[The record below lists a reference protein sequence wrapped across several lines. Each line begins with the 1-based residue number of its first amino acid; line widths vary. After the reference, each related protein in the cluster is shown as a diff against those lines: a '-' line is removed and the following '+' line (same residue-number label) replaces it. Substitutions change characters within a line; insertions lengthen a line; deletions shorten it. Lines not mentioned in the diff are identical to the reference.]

1 MAPDPGAVSTQLSAI
16 EAAGGDG
23 TLELPGGGTLDVTSL
38 GKPFFPGPGYTKGDL
53 LRYYAGVAPLLLPL
67 IADRPL
73 VLRRYPDGV
82 RGKSFFQQ
90 NAPAAVPDGVRVET
104 ILSDDGEPQRRFV
117 GGELATLLYTVQMGA
132 ISVDPWNARVGS
144 LERVDHAIL
153 DLDPGDGSSLAAA
166 IAVARLVRETLAELG
181 HEGLLKTSGKRGLH
195 IQLPLS
201 AGASEDD
208 ALALAGEVAVRV
220 SMARPDL
227 ATVERSVE
235 ARRRGT
241 VYVDY
246 LQNVVAKTVA
256 AAYSVRATE
265 SATVSTPLAWDELT
279 DDLDPGAFTIAT
291 VPARLERTGD
301 LWRVTG
307 RPA

>member
-1 MAPDPGAVSTQLSAI
+1 VTSVSAQLSAI

-23 TLELPGGGTLDVTSL
+23 TLELPDGPTLDVTSL
-38 GKPFFPGPGYTKGDL
+38 DKPFFPATGHTKGDL
-53 LRYYAGVAPLLLPL
+53 LRYYADVSPVLLPV

-90 NAPAAVPDGVRVET
+90 NAPATVPAAVRVET
-104 ILSDDGEPQRRFV
+104 IMSDDGEPQRRFV
-117 GGELATLLYTVQMGA
+117 GGDLATLLYTVQMGA

-153 DLDPGDGSSLAAA
+153 DLDPGAGSTFATA

-181 HEGLLKTSGKRGLH
+181 REGHLKTSGKRGLH
-195 IQLPLS
+195 IQLPL
-201 AGASEDD
+201 AGGASEDE
-208 ALALAGEVAVRV
+208 ALALAEEVAVRV
-220 SMARPDL
+220 AMGRPDV
-227 ATVERSVE
+227 ATVQRSVDL
-235 ARRRGT
+235 RPPRT

-256 AAYSVRATE
+256 AAYAVRATDL
-265 SATVSTPLAWDELT
+265 ATVSTPLGWDELT
-279 DDLDPGAFTIAT
+279 DDLDPTAFTIAT
-291 VPARLERTGD
+291 VPRRIERVGD
-301 LWRVTG
+301 LWSAAGG
-307 RPA
+307 RSS